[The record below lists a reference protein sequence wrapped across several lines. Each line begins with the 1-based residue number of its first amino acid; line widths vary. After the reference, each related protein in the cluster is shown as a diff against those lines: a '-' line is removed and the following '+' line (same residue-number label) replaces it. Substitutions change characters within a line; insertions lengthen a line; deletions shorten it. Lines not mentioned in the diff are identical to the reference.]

1 MGDHDWIRQE
11 LRILCDKVDRLRI
24 SIDGDN
30 DHTGLRERIG
40 RIEARLDQIQ
50 AQADRQRSGIW
61 DIVTASA
68 GAIAG
73 AVCGWLVSR

>member
-1 MGDHDWIRQE
+1 MDEDEWIRFE
-11 LRILCDKVDRLRI
+11 LRELGRKVDRLRI

-30 DHTGLRERIG
+30 DHTGLRERIS
-40 RIEARLDQIQ
+40 RIESRLDQIQ
-50 AQADRQRSGIW
+50 AQADRRRSGAW

-73 AVCGWLVSR
+73 AICGWLVSR